1 MSDTIRTD
9 IAIIGGGSGG
19 LTLAAG
25 AVQMGAKVV
34 LIERDKMGGDCLNY
48 GCVPSKSLLAAARQA
63 EGVRAGFGITGTKP
77 KVTFAEV
84 NRHVK
89 QVIASIAPH
98 DSVER
103 FASLGVRVIQESA
116 HFVAKRTL
124 QAGKYTV
131 RARYIVIATGSSP
144 MVPPIPGLDKCAYF
158 TNETIFENKTLPR
171 HLLVIGGGPIGLEM
185 AQAHA
190 KLGAKVSVADM
201 GPILPRDDPE
211 LTAVI
216 RKRLLGMGIALHE
229 HIQIDSVK
237 KGGARGGTQG
247 VTLKLKGDGKDG
259 SGNKGDTPQNLSG
272 SHLLVAAGRRA
283 NVGDLDLDKAGIR
296 WSPRGVEV
304 NARLQTAD
312 KRVYAI
318 GDVASP
324 YQFTHVA
331 AYHAGMV
338 IRSILFKMPV
348 KVNYR
353 ALPWVTYTDPEMAN
367 CGLSYADAVKQHG
380 AGHLRVLTVPF
391 AENDRARTER
401 LDDEGII
408 KVIVTKRGKILGVA
422 MVGRSAGELIQPWCL
437 AIQNKLKIGAMAG
450 YIAPYPTLGELN
462 KKVAGSFYKKALFEN
477 PGLKIIVR
485 CLMRLTS
492 F

>member
-1 MSDTIRTD
+1 MKKSNAIRTD

-63 EGVRAGFGITGTKP
+63 EEVRTGFGITGTKP
-77 KVTFAEV
+77 KVTFAGV
-84 NRHVK
+84 NRHIK

-103 FASLGVRVIQESA
+103 FTSLGVRVIQERA
-116 HFVAKRTL
+116 RFVAKRTL
-124 QAGKYTV
+124 KAGKHTV

-158 TNETIFENKTLPR
+158 TNETIFDNKTLPR

-211 LTAVI
+211 LTEII
-216 RKRLLGMGIALHE
+216 RKRLLGMGIALYE
-229 HIQIDSVK
+229 HIQIESVQ
-237 KGGARGGTQG
+237 GNTRG
-247 VTLKLKGDGKDG
+247 VTLKLKKGGGKDG
-259 SGNKGDTPQNLSG
+259 KGHKGDTPQNLSG

-283 NVGDLDLDKAGIR
+283 NVRDLDLDKAGIR

-338 IRSILFKMPV
+338 IRSILFKMPA

-367 CGLSYADAVKQHG
+367 CGLSYADAAKQYH
-380 AGHLRVLTVPF
+380 ADNLRVLTVPF
-391 AENDRARTER
+391 AENDRARAER
-401 LDDEGII
+401 INEGII

-437 AIQNKLKIGAMAG
+437 AIQNNLKIGAMAG

-462 KKVAGSFYKKALFEN
+462 KKVAGSFYTKALFEN
-477 PGLKIIVR
+477 NGLKIIVR
-485 CLMRLTS
+485 FLMRLTS